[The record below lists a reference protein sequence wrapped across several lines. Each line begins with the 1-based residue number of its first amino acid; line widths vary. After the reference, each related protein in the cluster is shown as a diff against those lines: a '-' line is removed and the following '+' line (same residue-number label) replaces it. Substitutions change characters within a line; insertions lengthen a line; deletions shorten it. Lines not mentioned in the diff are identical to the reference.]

1 MNNLETKIRKK
12 NITFQGDMAKF
23 IKRRRIELGLKLE
36 ELSEGICSVS
46 YLSRIENNLVEV
58 DDSYYELLC
67 EKMEINYEEV
77 KKDRSRNIYIDLLKE
92 YISNNTMSLSQI
104 VKHAIESKSY
114 VDTEIELIVLLDNI
128 VNGLYEESRKIL
140 IKLER
145 ISEQLSNSELLFYMY
160 CYTLYAYK
168 TNQNKRAYRN
178 ILIMSNV
185 IYDDS
190 FFECCVY
197 DLAMDV
203 MDATSNKLLWWKYYH
218 KFVNIANNVLFRQR
232 INLHKLQMLQY
243 ESQINFENVLDEYNN
258 LHNNLDIDNYDVKEK
273 YCYYLSKSY
282 YYNKQYDKA
291 AEIILSVKP
300 STRMT
305 CILSSCLLHL
315 HNIEVINNIMTL
327 LNNIEFNKYE
337 KIYQDYFIFIK
348 LMMQGNNNYIL
359 YNYYRTVL
367 ISDDDFFDEF
377 IEKEKEKLFID
388 ILIGCSKYKEGVK
401 YWKKLA
407 ELTLH
412 DKLK

>member
-218 KFVNIANNVLFRQR
+218 KFVNIANNVLFRQK

-282 YYNKQYDKA
+282 YHNKQYDKA
-291 AEIILSVKP
+291 AEIILSIKP